1 MKITHD
7 LKTFRIR
14 DMVMM
19 LMPCRARNYVKKFGK
34 VLPYDIDSVTIQ
46 HSPLYDEFKAAI
58 IRDSDPAFA
67 QSHAYSFVHAPS
79 YRAVWKAVL
88 DKLAEVSN
96 MRNAEEL
103 CIWLD
108 MKDI

>member
-1 MKITHD
+1 MKIAHN

-46 HSPLYDEFKAAI
+46 HSSLYDKFIATI
-58 IRDSDPAFA
+58 IRGSNPTLE
-67 QSHAYSFVHAPS
+67 QPSHSFVYAPS
-79 YRAVWKAVL
+79 YRDVWKAVL
-88 DKLAEVSN
+88 DELTEVSN